1 MMMIP
6 STLLIHFLLIAS
18 IALFSAPTVRSDAN
32 PIRLPTLDH
41 NNNND
46 DDDDACG
53 EWSRRSPVSSCPVKC
68 FRPDP
73 VCGVDG
79 VTYWCGCDDARCAGT
94 KVTKKG
100 FCEVGN
106 NGAAAQ
112 ALLLVHIVWLIVL
125 GFSILFGLF
134 WFQFSSPLSAS
145 FCISALAPCLNMRD
159 RALRWVFPATVSF
172 FLAFSF
178 SVNI

>member
-1 MMMIP
+1 MIYQLPFPKKKKMMMMP
-6 STLLIHFLLIAS
+6 STLLIHFLLITS

-41 NNNND
+41 NN

-53 EWSRRSPVSSCPVKC
+53 EWSRRSPVSFCPVKC

-134 WFQFSSPLSAS
+134 
-145 FCISALAPCLNMRD
+145 
-159 RALRWVFPATVSF
+159 
-172 FLAFSF
+172 
-178 SVNI
+178 

>member
-1 MMMIP
+1 MIYPKKKMMMMMMIP

-100 FCEVGN
+100 FCESLNFESLRPSSVKGP
-106 NGAAAQ
+106 G
-112 ALLLVHIVWLIVL
+112 
-125 GFSILFGLF
+125 GSILLGPHCFAHTEFGKQLF
-134 WFQFSSPLSAS
+134 GVQTPES
-145 FCISALAPCLNMRD
+145 FCIPNACRRKL
-159 RALRWVFPATVSF
+159 VFA
-172 FLAFSF
+172 
-178 SVNI
+178 

>member
-1 MMMIP
+1 MMML
-6 STLLIHFLLIAS
+6 STLLIHFLLITT
-18 IALFSAPTVRSDAN
+18 IALFSVPTARSDAN
-32 PIRLPTLDH
+32 PIRLPALDR
-41 NNNND
+41 D

-53 EWSRRSPVSSCPVKC
+53 EWRSRSPVSTCPVKC

-73 VCGVDG
+73 VCGVNG

-94 KVTKKG
+94 KVAKKG

-125 GFSILFGLF
+125 ALLLLAILL
-134 WFQFSSPLSAS
+134 LNHAHNLKMR
-145 FCISALAPCLNMRD
+145 IYAALYPWMTIRSNHD
-159 RALRWVFPATVSF
+159 TKF
-172 FLAFSF
+172 
-178 SVNI
+178 

>member
-1 MMMIP
+1 MVML
-6 STLLIHFLLIAS
+6 STLLIHFLLITT
-18 IALFSAPTVRSDAN
+18 IALSSVTTARSDAN
-32 PIRLPTLDH
+32 PIRLPALDRDG
-41 NNNND
+41 D

-73 VCGVDG
+73 VCGVNG
-79 VTYWCGCDDARCAGT
+79 VTYWCGCGDARCAGT
-94 KVTKKG
+94 KVAKKG

-134 WFQFSSPLSAS
+134 
-145 FCISALAPCLNMRD
+145 
-159 RALRWVFPATVSF
+159 
-172 FLAFSF
+172 
-178 SVNI
+178 